1 MILREVYHLKPSL
14 EIYVLSRD
22 KLTQVLEDV
31 CEKIFQTDVS
41 IEINDRYVEIYNSLN
56 PHTKWTES
64 LHSLISYLVN
74 DRQFFVECLD
84 DTYMIV
90 VEKLQTEM
98 HYKERSELL
107 LKH

>member
-14 EIYVLSRD
+14 EIYVLSKD

-56 PHTKWTES
+56 QHTKWTES